1 MEKVYK
7 VQSYVVKFDTVTPV
21 DISVNVYH
29 ENQTQLTRE
38 EIIAEALGYLQ
49 DLNIQMEEN
58 DVFEIETR
66 QKDDEEPI
74 QEEPI
79 QEEEYIDEQE
89 EQLKELAYSMRTRD
103 IVQEGSFIGWD
114 KSENEYYVVK
124 SDTECYVRF
133 WNSSNQQAP
142 KNFPDILDKIRD
154 ELIDGDDSGS
164 FSDGWNEIMWE
175 VVYE

>member
-49 DLNIQMEEN
+49 DLNIEMEEN

-74 QEEPI
+74 QEE
-79 QEEEYIDEQE
+79 EEYIDEQE
-89 EQLKELAYSMRTRD
+89 EQLKQLAYNMRTD
-103 IVQEGSFIGWD
+103 DVEQEGSFIGWD
-114 KSENEYYVVK
+114 KSENDYYVVK
-124 SDTECYVRF
+124 SKSDCYVRF

-142 KNFPDILDKIRD
+142 YFIPDILDKIRD
-154 ELIDGDDSGS
+154 GLLDNDDSGE
-164 FSDGWNEIMWE
+164 FSDGWNQIMWE

>member
-49 DLNIQMEEN
+49 DLKIEMEEK
-58 DVFEIETR
+58 DIYEIETR
-66 QKDDEEPI
+66 QKDDEE
-74 QEEPI
+74 QS
-79 QEEEYIDEQE
+79 QEEEEDIDEQE

-103 IVQEGSFIGWD
+103 IVQEGNFIGWD
-114 KSENEYYVVK
+114 KSEVDYYIVK
-124 SDTECYVRF
+124 SDTDCYVRF

-142 KNFPDILDKIRD
+142 NNFPDILDKIRD